1 MEGAAIMFLTAN
13 SLIGVVVLVAFAIPL
28 RVSHAGAEPSA
39 KWKVASATEADG
51 ALHIV
56 LRTGRRF
63 TVPKA
68 TAQCSFEDIQ
78 IAPDGMTVGWTE
90 GASAERGHD
99 PPCMPGAQHV
109 AAGPAVW
116 RAGKII
122 RRLPEMGAMMDWS
135 FNDGGRQI
143 AVHAGPLHFDDEL
156 RVDLYDVAS
165 GIRLET
171 WERSYKTR
179 PPNWAAGIV
188 SDLGGDDDNQ

>member
-1 MEGAAIMFLTAN
+1 VFSTAN
-13 SLIGVVVLVAFAIPL
+13 SLIGVVVLVAFAISL
-28 RVSHAGAEPSA
+28 RGSHAGAEPSA
-39 KWKVASATEADG
+39 EWKVASATEADG

-63 TVPKA
+63 TVQKA

-165 GIRLET
+165 GIRLEA
-171 WERSYKTR
+171 WGHSYKTR